1 MRIWKNNPL
10 YSNGDSRLS
19 ESSSDLQGLL
29 NNLPCY
35 VKYIRII
42 ISYDDTR
49 KCLIWKKKK

>member
-1 MRIWKNNPL
+1 MRIWKNNAL